1 MIKEITKKYNT
12 VSQLIAHEGNNN
24 IAICNDGKNFYV
36 HKRNQIYDFVNAMS
50 YYKRAFTTEGIICI
64 VL

>member
-12 VSQLIAHEGNNN
+12 VSQLIAHEGNDN

-36 HKRNQIYDFVNAMS
+36 HERNQIYDFVNPMS
-50 YYKRAFTTEGIICI
+50 PYKRAFITDGILCI